1 MDPKQPLPDALVAEA
16 YEHLKALA
24 SKMRRRAGD
33 AIHPTSLVHDVYERL
48 ARSGTLEV
56 TDREHLIAVG
66 VRAMRYVLADRARR
80 HMADKRSG
88 GWARMSLAG
97 VGQEPAIVD
106 IVALDDALRALSAL
120 DEHAGQ
126 VAELRLL
133 GGLNEVEIAQV
144 LGTSDRTVRRR
155 WRAARAWL
163 QVRLAG

>member
-1 MDPKQPLPDALVAEA
+1 MDPKHPLPDVLVAEA

-24 SKMRRRAGD
+24 NKMRRRAGGS
-33 AIHPTSLVHDVYERL
+33 IHPTSLVHDVYERL

-56 TDREHLIAVG
+56 TDRAHLIAVG
-66 VRAMRYVLADRARR
+66 ARAMRYVLADRARR

-97 VGQEPAIVD
+97 IGTDNAIVD
-106 IVALDDALRALSAL
+106 VVALDDALSALSL
-120 DEHAGQ
+120 MDEQAGR

-133 GGLNEVEIAQV
+133 GGLEETEIAEII
-144 LGTSDRTVRRR
+144 GTSPRTVRRR

-163 QVRLAG
+163 QVRLTG